1 MATCSGCSETSKYSR
16 PEGMITGAR
25 RLFLALLLL
34 PLAGCAGVQPQGP
47 PGGLVHTDEVTRLFE
62 AGAVPPDHGYYYC
75 GPEAE
80 PDAIIGIRTGFTLQG
95 HYWQQVDLTPKQ
107 LSDWNRRI
115 DNAHR
120 ISFAYKGARI
130 MTPDGREAGVWYSKY
145 EHTVIRF
152 PDAATILIYTPTT
165 PPVGGFPQDGL
176 EDRDLSGR
184 GPKR

>member
-1 MATCSGCSETSKYSR
+1 ME
-16 PEGMITGAR
+16 
-25 RLFLALLLL
+25 
-34 PLAGCAGVQPQGP
+34 
-47 PGGLVHTDEVTRLFE
+47 
-62 AGAVPPDHGYYYC
+62 
-75 GPEAE
+75 
-80 PDAIIGIRTGFTLQG
+80 
-95 HYWQQVDLTPKQ
+95 LTPKQ
-107 LSDWNRRI
+107 LRDWNRRI

-176 EDRDLSGR
+176 EERDLSGR